1 MNANKTISAKEAL
14 MDLQAKMV
22 QQQPR
27 MMQMLITTQIALHK
41 GKLLEPLVTKEAG
54 ASAKIREDAKIRM
67 ATVRANSR
75 AEKVKAVAVVVAIET
90 NLRSMRRKRRWAGKS
105 ASSPSRLQQQRTQNK
120 RTNQRC
126 NTIIMSEEAKA
137 VVSSEVRHA
146 LNDIIATR
154 TALYQKENKKAKS
167 SKKEELL
174 ETSLVNTS
182 RKTRDLITEIRGS
195 TMRLVITRKMKPAKM
210 IQVVGE
216 AVEELAEEV
225 VAATE
230 EAMVSK
236 MILLRKKNINNKR
249 KGLAV
254 VAVEA
259 AVAIEAAAKTMMA
272 MVISSISMRQRAVDV
287 AVNSDATM
295 MVNTTKASHR
305 RSKTSHVRATVTMTK
320 SRT

>member
-1 MNANKTISAKEAL
+1 MTPTAL
-14 MDLQAKMV
+14 
-22 QQQPR
+22 P
-27 MMQMLITTQIALHK
+27 K

-54 ASAKIREDAKIRM
+54 ASAIIREDAKIRM
-67 ATVRANSR
+67 ATVRVNSR
-75 AEKVKAVAVVVAIET
+75 AEKVKAVAVVVATEM

-105 ASSPSRLQQQRTQNK
+105 ASSPSRLLQQRTRNK
-120 RTNQRC
+120 RRISQNR
-126 NTIIMSEEAKA
+126 NRIIMSEEAKA
-137 VVSSEVRHA
+137 VVSNEVRRA

-154 TALYQKENKKAKS
+154 TALCPKENKKGKS

-230 EAMVSK
+230 EAMDSK
-236 MILLRKKNINNKR
+236 MILLKKKNINNKR
-249 KGLAV
+249 KGAAG

-259 AVAIEAAAKTMMA
+259 AGVIEAAAKTMMA
-272 MVISSISMRQRAVDV
+272 MVISSISMRRRAVDA
-287 AVNSDATM
+287 AVNSGATM
-295 MVNTTKASHR
+295 MVNTTKGSPR
-305 RSKTSHVRATVTMTK
+305 LSKTSRVKATVTMTK
-320 SRT
+320 SRI